1 MSTELYRGEGLGQEF
16 VTAMTEIGC
25 PEVKDLQDLQ
35 TAHGAA
41 KSFAYVSPKDGRRQ
55 DVAHKYLHPLLQD
68 GKHPNLHVLVE
79 TQVLR
84 VLFDE
89 QRATGVEI
97 RPNPRYQTGSN
108 LGPAQTIKARKLV
121 VLTAGA
127 LGSPPI
133 LERSGVGDPEI
144 LGRASIQTTHAL
156 PGVGRNYEDHQ
167 LLPSHYKCGVS
178 PSSTIDSVFNGVR
191 NTSSLVADGDEIL
204 KWNGFDAFSKHR
216 PTESELESLGVDFQK
231 TWKQDFQNSLD
242 RPLVGMALY
251 TG

>member
-1 MSTELYRGEGLGQEF
+1 
-16 VTAMTEIGC
+16 MTEIGC

-79 TQVLR
+79 SQVLR
-84 VLFDE
+84 VFFDDN
-89 QRATGVEI
+89 QRATGVEF
-97 RPNPRYQTGSN
+97 RPNPRFQIGSN
-108 LGPAQTIKARKLV
+108 QGPVQTIKAKRLV

-127 LGSPPI
+127 LGTPPI
-133 LERSGVGDPEI
+133 LERSGVGDPEV
-144 LGRASIQTTHAL
+144 LGRAGIQTTHAL

-167 LLPSHYKCGVS
+167 LLTSHYKCSIS
-178 PSSTIDSVFNGVR
+178 PSSTIDCVFNGVR
-191 NTSSLVADGDEIL
+191 NTSKLVADGDEIL